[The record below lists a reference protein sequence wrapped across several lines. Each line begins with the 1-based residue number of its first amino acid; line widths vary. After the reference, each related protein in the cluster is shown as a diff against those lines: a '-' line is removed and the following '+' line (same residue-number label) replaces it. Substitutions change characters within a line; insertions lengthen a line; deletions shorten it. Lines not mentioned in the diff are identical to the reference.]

1 MLMQT
6 FGVTNKEYYG
16 MSWYFLEW
24 SFTNCERQSGIVG
37 TNVNMMSQ
45 GEVGNNMW
53 KGEDD
58 L

>member
-16 MSWYFLEW
+16 MSSYFLEW
-24 SFTNCERQSGIVG
+24 LITNCERQSGIVG
-37 TNVNMMSQ
+37 NNVKHVAR
-45 GEVGNNMW
+45 EVCNNMW

>member
-1 MLMQT
+1 MQT

-24 SFTNCERQSGIVG
+24 SITHCERQSGIVG
-37 TNVNMMSQ
+37 NNVKHVA

>member
-6 FGVTNKEYYG
+6 FGVTNKEYYS

-24 SFTNCERQSGIVG
+24 SITNCERQSGIVG
-37 TNVNMMSQ
+37 NNVKDVA